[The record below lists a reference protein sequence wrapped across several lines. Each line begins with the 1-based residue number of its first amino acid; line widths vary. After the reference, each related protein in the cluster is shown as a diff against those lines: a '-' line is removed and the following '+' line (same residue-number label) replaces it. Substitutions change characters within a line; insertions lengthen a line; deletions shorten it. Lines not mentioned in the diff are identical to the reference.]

1 MVVLMSKKPLL
12 IVAVSF
18 VLLVILITARAAYV
32 YVKEQSEARQRE
44 EQLAKAQ
51 QAAQDAMKQW
61 QQQMGAYSQMQQN
74 VPNLANLPNMANMPN
89 FSGMPGYS
97 PASQMA
103 MARLM
108 QSGVG
113 MGIASYLVQAKAQV
127 LSQSNNSVRYSL
139 TFPNGVYSESTVTI
153 NPNQHYSPSSA
164 ELAMAQKTGR
174 HVFNVH
180 LSSKKESDTKAR
192 ITLTYFVPN
201 SAIPANLQQRLQNKS
216 AQRFSILPSVFADE
230 GGPGVGIAQ
239 DTGIEIAKE
248 ILKEKAEDTK
258 LAKEFPTPLSR
269 LVDILNAFKKEQEH
283 IGWLDEFN
291 ELQDCVE
298 NPTNPLTQKAYN
310 ENPAYKQQTLDN
322 LAEAHSDV
330 TQATAMRFLNLAT
343 SVATDLVDGPLGAI
357 TAPVSSYNDDALKGV
372 AENRIN
378 DIKKSVTD
386 CNPFKGYGDMYPPL
400 HGKVEYLYNRT
411 WHDGKDNG
419 TRVHT
424 EKRTLTAEVELGFD
438 ENGKNNSGVNGTGK
452 YHMESQGK
460 YTNPK
465 GYAEDKSTI
474 DGPVEVYAQ
483 LGGSGSVGWV
493 QLSMGGQTM
502 HGTTDHTDTFGSKPN
517 ISHSEW
523 DNGGGGVTC
532 KFTGVNLQKGGTYS
546 SFVESDN
553 GFGTCKIE
561 LTPK

>member
-1 MVVLMSKKPLL
+1 MSKKTLLL
-12 IVAVSF
+12 IAISF
-18 VLLVILITARAAYV
+18 VVLVALVGARSAYV
-32 YVKEQSEARQRE
+32 YIQEQSEAHQRE
-44 EQLAKAQ
+44 EQIAQ
-51 QAAQDAMKQW
+51 AQKAAQDAMKQW
-61 QQQMGAYSQMQQN
+61 QQQIGAYSQMQQN
-74 VPNLANLPNMANMPN
+74 MPNFANLPNMANLPN
-89 FSGMPGYS
+89 FANMPGAYS

-103 MARLM
+103 MAKLM

-113 MGIASYLVQAKAQV
+113 MGIASYLMQAKSQILA
-127 LSQSNNSVRYSL
+127 QSNNSVRYSL
-139 TFPNGVYSESTVTI
+139 TFPNGVSSESTITI
-153 NPNQHYSPSSA
+153 TPNQSYSLTPS
-164 ELAMAQKTGR
+164 ELALAQKTGR

-192 ITLTYFVPN
+192 ILLTYFVPN
-201 SAIPANLQQRLQNKS
+201 SAIPANMQQRLQNKS
-216 AQRFSILPSVFADE
+216 AHLFSFVPSVYADE
-230 GGPGVGIAQ
+230 SGPGVGIAQ

-258 LAKEFPTPLSR
+258 LAKEFPVPLSR
-269 LVDILNAFKKEQEH
+269 FVDLLNAFKKSQDH

-386 CNPFKGYGDMYPPL
+386 CNPYKGYGDMYPPL

-411 WHDGKDNG
+411 WNEAKDNWN
-419 TRVHT
+419 RVRT

-438 ENGKNNSGVNGTGK
+438 ENGNNNSGVNGTGEYK
-452 YHMESQGK
+452 QQGNDK

-465 GYAEDKSTI
+465 GYSEDKSTI
-474 DGPVEVYAQ
+474 EGPVEVHAQ

-493 QLSMGGQTM
+493 QLGMGGQTM
-502 HGTTDHTDTFGSKPN
+502 HGITDHTDTFGSKPN
-517 ISHSEW
+517 INHSEW
-523 DNGGGGVTC
+523 NNGGGGVTC

-546 SFVESDN
+546 SFVESDE